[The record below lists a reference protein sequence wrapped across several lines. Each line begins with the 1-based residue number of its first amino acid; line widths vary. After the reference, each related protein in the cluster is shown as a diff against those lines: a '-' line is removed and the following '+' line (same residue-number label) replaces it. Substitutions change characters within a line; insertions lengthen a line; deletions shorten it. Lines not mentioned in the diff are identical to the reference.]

1 MNPIV
6 QTIILSASAVRML
19 PHIALYLLHKK
30 EIDAD
35 LLKVQDRKPTV
46 LNLIK
51 ACTREK
57 SFRNLFYYRMG
68 EYRSVFISWLLPP
81 ERTMTIWCPHIGK
94 GAHLEHS
101 YATYLNA
108 ESIGDDF
115 DQKMMAMIED
125 EYTKEPNKAKVVSL
139 TERLKPLFK
148 AAAVVAIVLTLGNAA
163 QVPFQNDVDNQIENV
178 GYTKSGKGVSVAMGD
193 SASVDSMQRTGIDQI
208 STTTASPT
216 ILK

>member
-1 MNPIV
+1 MDYKYIN
-6 QTIILSASAVRML
+6 QLLERYWKCETSLEEENILRTFFSQDEL
-19 PHIALYLLHKK
+19 PAELEPYKSLFAYELSETKNEAL
-30 EIDAD
+30 
-35 LLKVQDRKPTV
+35 
-46 LNLIK
+46 
-51 ACTREK
+51 
-57 SFRNLFYYRMG
+57 G
-68 EYRSVFISWLLPP
+68 E
-81 ERTMTIWCPHIGK
+81 E
-94 GAHLEHS
+94 
-101 YATYLNA
+101 
-108 ESIGDDF
+108 F

-208 STTTASPT
+208 STTTPSPT

>member
-1 MNPIV
+1 MDYKYIN
-6 QTIILSASAVRML
+6 QLLDRYWKAETSLEEEEILRAFFS
-19 PHIALYLLHKK
+19 H
-30 EIDAD
+30 
-35 LLKVQDRKPTV
+35 
-46 LNLIK
+46 
-51 ACTREK
+51 
-57 SFRNLFYYRMG
+57 
-68 EYRSVFISWLLPP
+68 
-81 ERTMTIWCPHIGK
+81 
-94 GAHLEHS
+94 
-101 YATYLNA
+101 
-108 ESIGDDF
+108 DF

-193 SASVDSMQRTGIDQI
+193 SAAVDSMQRTGIDQV
-208 STTTASPT
+208 STTNATPT

>member
-1 MNPIV
+1 MKNKRLIWTLVFLPIW
-6 QTIILSASAVRML
+6 TLGPIGTDLS
-19 PHIALYLLHKK
+19 KK
-30 EIDAD
+30 
-35 LLKVQDRKPTV
+35 
-46 LNLIK
+46 N
-51 ACTREK
+51 
-57 SFRNLFYYRMG
+57 
-68 EYRSVFISWLLPP
+68 
-81 ERTMTIWCPHIGK
+81 
-94 GAHLEHS
+94 
-101 YATYLNA
+101 
-108 ESIGDDF
+108 
-115 DQKMMAMIED
+115 
-125 EYTKEPNKAKVVSL
+125 TKEPNKAKVVSL

>member
-1 MNPIV
+1 MDYKYIN
-6 QTIILSASAVRML
+6 QLLERYWKCETSLEEENILRTFFSQDEL
-19 PHIALYLLHKK
+19 PAELKPYKSLFAYELSETKNEAL
-30 EIDAD
+30 
-35 LLKVQDRKPTV
+35 
-46 LNLIK
+46 
-51 ACTREK
+51 
-57 SFRNLFYYRMG
+57 G
-68 EYRSVFISWLLPP
+68 E
-81 ERTMTIWCPHIGK
+81 E
-94 GAHLEHS
+94 
-101 YATYLNA
+101 
-108 ESIGDDF
+108 F